1 MARPLQR
8 ALPAV
13 GKRVPKEGPMAHQED
28 SDKEPRSAS
37 STTPVDDCFSYQ
49 LKQKICQNIMHC
61 LCLLFLQLPSSKCPQ

>member
-13 GKRVPKEGPMAHQED
+13 GKRVPKEGSMAHQED
-28 SDKEPRSAS
+28 SDKEPRPAS
-37 STTPVDDCFSYQ
+37 STTSVDDCFSYQ
-49 LKQKICQNIMHC
+49 LKQKTCQNIMHC

>member
-1 MARPLQR
+1 MVRPLQL

-49 LKQKICQNIMHC
+49 LKQKTCQNIMHC
-61 LCLLFLQLPSSKCPQ
+61 LCLLFLQLSSSKCPQ

>member
-1 MARPLQR
+1 MVRPLQR

-61 LCLLFLQLPSSKCPQ
+61 LCLLFLQLPSSKCPH

>member
-1 MARPLQR
+1 MVRPLQR

-28 SDKEPRSAS
+28 SDKEQRPAS

-49 LKQKICQNIMHC
+49 LKQKTCQKITHC
-61 LCLLFLQLPSSKCPQ
+61 LCLLFLQLPSNKCPK